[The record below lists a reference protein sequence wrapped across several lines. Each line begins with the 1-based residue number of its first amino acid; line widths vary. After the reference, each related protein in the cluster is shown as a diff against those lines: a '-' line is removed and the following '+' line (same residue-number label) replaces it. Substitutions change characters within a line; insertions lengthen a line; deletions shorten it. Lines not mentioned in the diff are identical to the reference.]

1 MQPLVFYSEYIPEVK
16 ILVLT
21 SDNEDYEVFEPYFEN
36 YGYGFLIPD
45 KELIVI
51 DGEHLVKNPSSE
63 LLKFIEA
70 HEIGHILLGHN
81 GPRNEEDELDADLA
95 AYILLNSKNRYD
107 SIKMLLKNFRQRHG
121 VGFSQKLLNR
131 VKNQLQDYL

>member
-21 SDNEDYEVFEPYFEN
+21 SDNEDYEVFEPYFEK

-81 GPRNEEDELDADLA
+81 GPRNEEDELDGDLA

-121 VGFSQKLLNR
+121 VGFSQKLLDR

>member
-1 MQPLVFYSEYIPEVK
+1 MEPLIFYSEYLPELK

-21 SDNEDYEVFEPYFEN
+21 NENEDYEVFEPYFEK

-51 DGEHLVKNPSSE
+51 DGEHLLKNPSSE

-70 HEIGHILLGHN
+70 HEVGHVLLGHN
-81 GPRNEEDELDADLA
+81 GPRSEEDELDADLA
-95 AYILLNSKNRYD
+95 AYILLNSKKRYD
-107 SIKMLLKNFRQRHG
+107 SIKMLLKNFKTRHG
-121 VGFSQKLLNR
+121 VSFSKNMLDR
-131 VKNQLQDYL
+131 VKKTIEQYI

>member
-21 SDNEDYEVFEPYFEN
+21 SDNEDYEVFEPYFEK

-70 HEIGHILLGHN
+70 HEIAHILLGHN

-121 VGFSQKLLNR
+121 VGFSQKLLDR

>member
-21 SDNEDYEVFEPYFEN
+21 SDNEDYEVFEPYFEK

-121 VGFSQKLLNR
+121 VCFSQKLLNR

>member
-21 SDNEDYEVFEPYFEN
+21 SDNEDYEVFEPYFEK

-95 AYILLNSKNRYD
+95 ADILLNSKNRYD

>member
-21 SDNEDYEVFEPYFEN
+21 SDNEDYEVFEPYFEK

-81 GPRNEEDELDADLA
+81 GPRNEDDELDADLA

>member
-21 SDNEDYEVFEPYFEN
+21 SDNEDYEVFEPYFEK

-70 HEIGHILLGHN
+70 HEIGHILLGHA

-107 SIKMLLKNFRQRHG
+107 SIKMLLKNFRDRHG
-121 VGFSQKLLNR
+121 IGFSKKLLDR
-131 VKNQLQDYL
+131 VKDQLQDYL